1 MASFEY
7 VKPHGRVIAEA
18 SSRLD
23 AVNAELKAKTLND
36 PSEIRWQWSK
46 FSDLSVHQLYEM
58 IALRERVFVVEQNCI
73 YLDCDGKDQDCWHLL
88 GWRPSTRQDG
98 SGQDELVG
106 YLRTLPPGL
115 RFAEL
120 SIGRVVV
127 SPEYRRQGL
136 GKLLMQT
143 GIARS
148 LETFGSV
155 PLRIAAQAHLERFYT
170 DLGFQKDSDEFL
182 EDDIPHIEMILK
194 L

>member
-7 VKPHGRVIAEA
+7 VKPQGRVIAEA

-23 AVNAELKAKTLND
+23 AVNAELKGNVLSD

-46 FSDLSVHQLYEM
+46 FSDLSVRQLYEM
-58 IALRERVFVVEQNCI
+58 IALRERVFVVEQNCV
-73 YLDCDGKDQDCWHLL
+73 YLDCDGKDLDCWHLL
-88 GWRPSTRQDG
+88 GWLPASGQDG

-127 SPEYRRQGL
+127 SPEYRRLGI

-143 GIARS
+143 GIGRAH
-148 LETFGSV
+148 ETFGPV
-155 PLRIAAQAHLERFYT
+155 PIRIAAQAHLERFYT
-170 DLGFQKDSDEFL
+170 DLGFLKDSDEFL

-194 L
+194 P

>member
-23 AVNAELKAKTLND
+23 AVNAELKAEALIN

-88 GWRPSTRQDG
+88 GWRPSSSKDD

-127 SPEYRRQGL
+127 CPEYRRQGI
-136 GKLLMQT
+136 GKLLMQV
-143 GIARS
+143 GIGRA

-155 PLRIAAQAHLERFYT
+155 PLRIAAQAHLEQFYT

-194 L
+194 P